1 MATGM
6 ITEAGLYRLLTWLS
20 PAFPVGAYTY
30 SHGIEK
36 AVEAGLIRDAKT
48 LRRWIEAIVV
58 RGAGRLDAAFF
69 CAAWRAVGDD
79 DKGAL
84 AQAAEWADAMR
95 ATREM
100 ALESAAQGQAFLD
113 TLQAA
118 WPEARLLRWTA
129 ALKATGRPPAY
140 AIAVGV
146 AAAVAMLPLRQT
158 LVAYLHA
165 YAANLVSAGVR
176 LVPLGQTDGQR
187 VTAAL
192 EATVGVAAERAMDTP
207 INEAGS
213 AAPMID
219 WTSMQHETQYTRL
232 FRS

>member
-36 AVEAGLIRDAKT
+36 AVEAGLVRDAET
-48 LRRWIEAIVV
+48 LQRWIEAIIV
-58 RGAGRLDAAFF
+58 RGAGRLDAVFF
-69 CAAWRAVGDD
+69 CAACRAVADD
-79 DKGAL
+79 DEAAL
-84 AQAAEWADAMR
+84 AAAAEWADAMR
-95 ATREM
+95 ATRET

-113 TLQAA
+113 ILQAA
-118 WPEARLLRWTA
+118 WPEPRFSRWAA

-140 AIAVGV
+140 AIVVGV
-146 AAAVAMLPLRQT
+146 AAAVARLPLRQA

-165 YAANLVSAGVR
+165 FAANLVSAGVR

-187 VTAAL
+187 MTAAL
-192 EATVGVAAERAMDTP
+192 EAAVGVTIERAMDTP
-207 INEAGS
+207 VNEAGV
-213 AAPMID
+213 AAPMVD

>member
-1 MATGM
+1 MAMATGM

-36 AVEAGLIRDAKT
+36 AVEAGLIRDAGT

-69 CAAWRAVGDD
+69 CAAWRAVSDD
-79 DKGAL
+79 DEGAL
-84 AQAAEWADAMR
+84 AGAAEWADAMR

-118 WPEARLLRWTA
+118 WPEARLLRWAA

-140 AIAVGV
+140 VI
-146 AAAVAMLPLRQT
+146 
-158 LVAYLHA
+158 LHA
-165 YAANLVSAGVR
+165 FAANLVSAGVR

-187 VTAAL
+187 ATAAL
-192 EATVGVAAERAMDTP
+192 EAAVGVAAERAMGTP
-207 INEAGS
+207 IDEAGS
-213 AAPMID
+213 AAPMVD

-232 FRS
+232 FRT